1 MIHNGNAK
9 NDFASQCLIPEQG
22 IQRHATKAP
31 LQIKR
36 RIPMPTTSFDKDS
49 IKASIIGKLQRY
61 NGRTIEEASN
71 GQIYRALASTVRD
84 QIMQKWMISR
94 EERKTNNNKR
104 LFYLSVEFLMGRSL
118 YTNILNLVSLD
129 AYKQALDELH
139 IDVDKVLQEEPEPA
153 LGNGGLGRLAACFM
167 DSLASLDLPAMGC
180 SIRYEYGLFRQKIV
194 DGQQVELPDYWLGN
208 GNVWEM
214 PVMEDACEV
223 HFNGHVEMG
232 NENGRTVFRH
242 VGYNTV
248 EAVPYDMPLVGYDT
262 STVNS
267 LRLWSARAPKRI
279 DLSDFNHGHYVQ
291 ASEEKELAE
300 AISNILYPEDN
311 HYEGKLLRLKQQY
324 FFTSAT
330 LQYIL
335 KDFKKLNG
343 TNWSKLPEKVV
354 IHINDTHP
362 GLAIP
367 ELMRLL
373 MDEEGLGWDEA
384 QQIVS
389 RTMAY
394 TNHTIMAEA
403 LEKWPEDMVKSLLPR
418 IYQILVEMNKRL
430 CARLWNFFPGEAER
444 VGRMAIIAYGY
455 IHMANLCV
463 AMTFSTNGVSKLHG
477 DILKQETFH
486 DFYLVMP
493 EKFSAI
499 TNGITHRRWLMA
511 CNPELTKLI
520 CDTIGTDWVKDPEL
534 LHDLAPY
541 ADDAAFREQ
550 FEKIKHNNKVRL
562 SNFLKEHQ
570 GAIVD
575 PNFIFDA
582 QSKRLHEYKRQMLNA
597 LHILVLYNR
606 IVNDPNFTMHPRVFI
621 FGSKAAPGYNRAK
634 QIIRFINGLSALIA
648 KHPRA
653 SKMLQVVFLENYDVS
668 SAQLLIP
675 ATEISE
681 QISTASKEA
690 SGTGNMKYM
699 MNGAITIGTM
709 DGANVEIS
717 EQVGMDNIYIFGM
730 RSDTVLDMYRERNY
744 NPMTIFETNQEL
756 RLAMTQMIDGTVLPD
771 APSALQDLYHSL
783 LIGDWGNMADPFFV
797 LKDFGSYSMAQR
809 RIDADYAD
817 RDKWNRMAV
826 INTAMSGVFSS
837 DRTIR
842 EYNDTIWHLDPL
854 KRKV

>member
-1 MIHNGNAK
+1 
-9 NDFASQCLIPEQG
+9 
-22 IQRHATKAP
+22 
-31 LQIKR
+31 
-36 RIPMPTTSFDKDS
+36 MPTTSFDKDS

-324 FFTSAT
+324 IFTSAT

-634 QIIRFINGLSALIA
+634 LIIRFINGLSALIA

-756 RLAMTQMIDGTVLPD
+756 RLALTQMIDGTVLPD

-826 INTAMSGVFSS
+826 INTAMSGVFCS

>member
-1 MIHNGNAK
+1 
-9 NDFASQCLIPEQG
+9 
-22 IQRHATKAP
+22 
-31 LQIKR
+31 
-36 RIPMPTTSFDKDS
+36 MPTTSFDKDS

-463 AMTFSTNGVSKLHG
+463 AMTFSTNGVSQLHG

-511 CNPELTKLI
+511 CNPQLTKLI

-575 PNFIFDA
+575 PDFIFDA

-606 IVNDPNFTMHPRVFI
+606 IVNDPNFTMQPRVFI

-668 SAQLLIP
+668 SAQMLIP

-690 SGTGNMKYM
+690 SGTGNMKFM

-826 INTAMSGVFSS
+826 INTAMSGIFSS

-854 KRKV
+854 KRKG

>member
-1 MIHNGNAK
+1 
-9 NDFASQCLIPEQG
+9 
-22 IQRHATKAP
+22 
-31 LQIKR
+31 
-36 RIPMPTTSFDKDS
+36 MPTTSFDKDS

-550 FEKIKHNNKVRL
+550 FEKIKHNNKVCL

-606 IVNDPNFTMHPRVFI
+606 IVNDPNFTMQPRVFI

-634 QIIRFINGLSALIA
+634 LIIRFINGLSALIA

-668 SAQLLIP
+668 SAQMLIP

-756 RLAMTQMIDGTVLPD
+756 RLALTQMIDGTVLPD

-826 INTAMSGVFSS
+826 INTAMSGVFCS

>member
-1 MIHNGNAK
+1 
-9 NDFASQCLIPEQG
+9 
-22 IQRHATKAP
+22 
-31 LQIKR
+31 
-36 RIPMPTTSFDKDS
+36 MPTTSFDKDS

-463 AMTFSTNGVSKLHG
+463 AMTFSTNGVSQLHG

-575 PNFIFDA
+575 PDFIFDA

-756 RLAMTQMIDGTVLPD
+756 RLALTQMIDGTVLPD

>member
-1 MIHNGNAK
+1 
-9 NDFASQCLIPEQG
+9 
-22 IQRHATKAP
+22 
-31 LQIKR
+31 
-36 RIPMPTTSFDKDS
+36 MPTTSFDKDS

-242 VGYNTV
+242 VSYNTV

-756 RLAMTQMIDGTVLPD
+756 RLALTQMIDGTVLPD

-826 INTAMSGVFSS
+826 INTAMSGVFCS

>member
-1 MIHNGNAK
+1 
-9 NDFASQCLIPEQG
+9 
-22 IQRHATKAP
+22 
-31 LQIKR
+31 
-36 RIPMPTTSFDKDS
+36 MPTTSFDKDS

-511 CNPELTKLI
+511 CNPELTNLI

-668 SAQLLIP
+668 SAQMLIP

-854 KRKV
+854 KRKG

>member
-1 MIHNGNAK
+1 
-9 NDFASQCLIPEQG
+9 
-22 IQRHATKAP
+22 
-31 LQIKR
+31 
-36 RIPMPTTSFDKDS
+36 MPTTSFDKDS

-463 AMTFSTNGVSKLHG
+463 AMTFSTNGVSQLHG

-550 FEKIKHNNKVRL
+550 FEKIKHSNKVRL

-648 KHPRA
+648 KQPRA

-668 SAQLLIP
+668 SAQMLIP

-756 RLAMTQMIDGTVLPD
+756 RLALTQMIDGTVLPD

-826 INTAMSGVFSS
+826 INTAMSGVFCS

-854 KRKV
+854 KRKG

>member
-1 MIHNGNAK
+1 
-9 NDFASQCLIPEQG
+9 
-22 IQRHATKAP
+22 
-31 LQIKR
+31 
-36 RIPMPTTSFDKDS
+36 MPTTSFDKDS

-389 RTMAY
+389 RTVAY

-463 AMTFSTNGVSKLHG
+463 AMTFSTNGVSQLHG

-511 CNPELTKLI
+511 CNPQLTKLI

-575 PNFIFDA
+575 PDFIFDA

-606 IVNDPNFTMHPRVFI
+606 IVNDPNFTMQPRVFI

-668 SAQLLIP
+668 SAQMLIP

>member
-1 MIHNGNAK
+1 
-9 NDFASQCLIPEQG
+9 
-22 IQRHATKAP
+22 
-31 LQIKR
+31 
-36 RIPMPTTSFDKDS
+36 MPTTSFDKDS

-61 NGRTIEEASN
+61 NGRTIDEASN

-463 AMTFSTNGVSKLHG
+463 AMTFSTNGVSQLHG

-511 CNPELTKLI
+511 CNPQLTKLI

-575 PNFIFDA
+575 PDFIFDA

-606 IVNDPNFTMHPRVFI
+606 IVNDPNFTMQPRVFI

-668 SAQLLIP
+668 SAQMLIP

-809 RIDADYAD
+809 RIDADYTD

-854 KRKV
+854 KRKG

>member
-1 MIHNGNAK
+1 
-9 NDFASQCLIPEQG
+9 
-22 IQRHATKAP
+22 
-31 LQIKR
+31 
-36 RIPMPTTSFDKDS
+36 MPTTSFDKDS

-668 SAQLLIP
+668 SAQMLIP

>member
-1 MIHNGNAK
+1 
-9 NDFASQCLIPEQG
+9 
-22 IQRHATKAP
+22 
-31 LQIKR
+31 
-36 RIPMPTTSFDKDS
+36 MPTTSFDKDS

-463 AMTFSTNGVSKLHG
+463 AMTFSTNGVSQLHG

-520 CDTIGTDWVKDPEL
+520 CDTIGTNWVKDPEL

-575 PNFIFDA
+575 PDFIFDA

-606 IVNDPNFTMHPRVFI
+606 IVNDPNFTIQPRVFI

-668 SAQLLIP
+668 SAQMLIP

-756 RLAMTQMIDGTVLPD
+756 RLALTQMIDGTVLPD

-817 RDKWNRMAV
+817 RNKWNRMAV
-826 INTAMSGVFSS
+826 INTAMSGVFCS

>member
-1 MIHNGNAK
+1 
-9 NDFASQCLIPEQG
+9 
-22 IQRHATKAP
+22 
-31 LQIKR
+31 
-36 RIPMPTTSFDKDS
+36 MPTTSFDKDS

-575 PNFIFDA
+575 PDFIFDA

-668 SAQLLIP
+668 SAQMLIP

-826 INTAMSGVFSS
+826 INTAMSGVFCS

>member
-1 MIHNGNAK
+1 
-9 NDFASQCLIPEQG
+9 
-22 IQRHATKAP
+22 
-31 LQIKR
+31 
-36 RIPMPTTSFDKDS
+36 MPTTSFDKDS

-668 SAQLLIP
+668 SAQMLIP

-690 SGTGNMKYM
+690 SGTGNMKFM

-756 RLAMTQMIDGTVLPD
+756 RLALTQMIDGTVLPD

-826 INTAMSGVFSS
+826 INTAMSGVFCS

>member
-1 MIHNGNAK
+1 
-9 NDFASQCLIPEQG
+9 
-22 IQRHATKAP
+22 
-31 LQIKR
+31 
-36 RIPMPTTSFDKDS
+36 MPTTSFDKDS

-575 PNFIFDA
+575 PDFIFDA

-634 QIIRFINGLSALIA
+634 LIIRFINGLSALIA

-653 SKMLQVVFLENYDVS
+653 SKMLQIVFLENYDVS

-756 RLAMTQMIDGTVLPD
+756 RLALTQMIDGTVLPD

-826 INTAMSGVFSS
+826 INTAMSGVFCS